1 MTQEV
6 LMHSGSPSPDSDCGC
21 YQQSRLQQRLQAPRH
36 SLAVPPGWHKARTLG
51 TNRPVPS
58 WWRRGGTQPPRLTW
72 QHRPVTSPS
81 ASLKISQEKQMLPP
95 PSYNTL
101 NAPGATPARTRG
113 AMEMLEAR
121 NQSCILTRLQF
132 TCQEAEP
139 AVGRADFQHS

>member
-1 MTQEV
+1 
-6 LMHSGSPSPDSDCGC
+6 
-21 YQQSRLQQRLQAPRH
+21 
-36 SLAVPPGWHKARTLG
+36 
-51 TNRPVPS
+51 
-58 WWRRGGTQPPRLTW
+58 
-72 QHRPVTSPS
+72 
-81 ASLKISQEKQMLPP
+81 MLPP